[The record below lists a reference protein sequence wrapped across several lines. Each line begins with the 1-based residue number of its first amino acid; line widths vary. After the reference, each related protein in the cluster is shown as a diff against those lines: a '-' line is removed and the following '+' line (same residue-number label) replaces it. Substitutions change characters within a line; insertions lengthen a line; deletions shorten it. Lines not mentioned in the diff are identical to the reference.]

1 MEIPTV
7 TLDCAK
13 KAGMSMSTVQ
23 SWDPD
28 LWTYPLMGVH
38 EGVVGEINEAERI
51 EDEEGAVYLARFD
64 CGCKFYVPST
74 MLKGTFSDELPGD
87 VELDEPGFSV
97 N

>member
-1 MEIPTV
+1 MEIPTI

-13 KAGMSMSTVQ
+13 KAGMSKSTAQ

-28 LWTYPLMGVH
+28 LWTYPLMRVH
-38 EGVVGEINEAERI
+38 EDMGGEINEAERI
-51 EDEEGAVYLARFD
+51 EDEEGGVYLTRFD

-74 MLKGTFSDELPGD
+74 MLKGTFGDGLPGE
-87 VELDEPGFSV
+87 VELDEPEFSV